1 MSTTISTSDLF
12 REESMSIWLALH
24 QHPFIQELADGSLP
38 LDKFRFFLEQ
48 DIFYLEEYARCLA
61 LGAAK
66 ARSEREL
73 RYFTA
78 DLNKV
83 LDAEIP
89 SNRSLLAQVIDLG
102 ADDRGGSLA
111 MAPANLAYT
120 SYMQS
125 LSLRGGPLEIMAA
138 LLPCSWS
145 YVEIATA
152 LQERTESTH
161 PVYRGWIAYFTLSE
175 NVEMVADMRRDFDA
189 LVLEEA
195 PTDARRRE
203 IAQIFA
209 TSSRLERSF
218 WEMAYT
224 LEQWPDLLD
233 R

>member
-1 MSTTISTSDLF
+1 MTMTISTSERF
-12 REESMSIWLALH
+12 REESEPIWTALH
-24 QHPFIQELADGSLP
+24 RHPFITELAGGTLP

-48 DIFYLEEYARCLA
+48 DVFYLEEYARCLA
-61 LGAAK
+61 MGAAK

-73 RYFTA
+73 RYFTV

-102 ADDRGGSLA
+102 AEDRGGSLA

-125 LSLRGGPLEIMAA
+125 LSLRGSSLEIMAA
-138 LLPCSWS
+138 LLPCAWS
-145 YVEIATA
+145 YVEITA
-152 LQERTESTH
+152 ALHERTETTH
-161 PVYRGWIAYFTLSE
+161 PVYGAWIAYFTLPQT
-175 NVEMVADMRRDFDA
+175 VEMVAGMRRDFDA
-189 LVLEEA
+189 LVVGEA
-195 PTDARRRE
+195 EARRRE
-203 IAQIFA
+203 LAQIFV

-218 WEMAYT
+218 WEMAYS

-233 R
+233 H

>member
-1 MSTTISTSDLF
+1 MSTTISTSELF
-12 REESMSIWLALH
+12 REESMPIWTALLR
-24 QHPFIQELADGSLP
+24 HPFITELSEGTLP

-78 DLNKV
+78 DLNTV

-102 ADDRGGSLA
+102 AEDRGGSLA
-111 MAPANLAYT
+111 MAPAALAYT

-125 LSLRGGPLEIMAA
+125 LSLRGGPLEIVAA

-152 LQERTESTH
+152 LQERTETTH
-161 PVYRGWIAYFTLSE
+161 PVYRGWIAYFTLPQ

-195 PTDARRRE
+195 TTEARRRE

-218 WEMAYT
+218 WDMAYT